1 MILIDY
7 KHIHVDIFLIDM
19 RCLLC
24 KSSISIVTKPCTILF
39 QRSSKKKKKKND
51 RKKTDSIRVMEPR
64 YRLLRLNSLAKR
76 IKNIFTM
83 IGISI
88 WIESGQLER
97 ESARVVYIVDE
108 SA

>member
-1 MILIDY
+1 
-7 KHIHVDIFLIDM
+7 
-19 RCLLC
+19 
-24 KSSISIVTKPCTILF
+24 
-39 QRSSKKKKKKND
+39 
-51 RKKTDSIRVMEPR
+51 MEPQ
-64 YRLLRLNSLAKR
+64 YRLPRLNSLAKR